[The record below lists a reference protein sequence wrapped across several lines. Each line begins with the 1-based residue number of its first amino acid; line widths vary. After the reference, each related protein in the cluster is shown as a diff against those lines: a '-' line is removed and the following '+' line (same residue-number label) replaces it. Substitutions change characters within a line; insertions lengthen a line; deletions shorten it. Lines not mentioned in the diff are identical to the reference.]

1 MIKQTTLQRVILS
14 GSEVLRENPW
24 GESSKTSACRGIYE
38 GVLYDFRNTKKC
50 FINMYYIYILTNK
63 TDNVLYI
70 GMTNDIHRRI
80 KEHKS
85 EMIDGFSKRYHTHKL
100 VYFEEYTHSTE
111 SITREKQLKGYKRD
125 KKIALINQLN
135 PEWNDLSD
143 DWYY

>member
-1 MIKQTTLQRVILS
+1 
-14 GSEVLRENPW
+14 
-24 GESSKTSACRGIYE
+24 
-38 GVLYDFRNTKKC
+38 
-50 FINMYYIYILTNK
+50 MYYIYILTNK
-63 TDNVLYI
+63 TNNVLYI

-80 KEHKS
+80 NEHKS

-100 VYFEEYTHSTE
+100 VYFEEYARPTE
-111 SITREKQLKGYKRD
+111 AITREKQLKGYKRD